1 MIFASSA
8 ASVSEVQPLKMSDC
22 RSLPTV
28 VSDWSHWQHLSP
40 PSV

>member
-8 ASVSEVQPLKMSDC
+8 ALSVSEVQPLKRRKMSDC

-28 VSDWSHWQHLSP
+28 VRD
-40 PSV
+40 

>member
-8 ASVSEVQPLKMSDC
+8 ASVSEVQPLKRRKMSDC

-28 VSDWSHWQHLSP
+28 VSD
-40 PSV
+40 